1 MHLIAAVR
9 QASRVLKKSGQL
21 DQPKCADNH
30 PLGCVIIGPGVG
42 RLELCEVVAVP
53 QNEYS
58 SEEEDGV
65 GGKTI

>member
-9 QASRVLKKSGQL
+9 RASRVLKKSGQL

-58 SEEEDGV
+58 SEEVDGV